1 MDGHGRTG
9 LSTPLTATKR
19 RVCLKLRCKSI
30 LRHAASSSLRSPTF
44 RKSDGALSTKA
55 TIGVA
60 IGALAAGSDEA
71 QVAALS
77 RYGLCVGR
85 AFQLRDDLLGVFGDP
100 AVTGKPSGD
109 DLREGKRTVLVA
121 AALERLK
128 LFEGVPPPYDR
139 KKKMVV
145 PEALRVLRLKP
156 GRKFCTVKVRFCFS
170 AHFA

>member
-1 MDGHGRTG
+1 MATIS
-9 LSTPLTATKR
+9 STPIVIDGKGHLLGRLA
-19 RVCLKLRCKSI
+19 SI
-30 LRHAASSSLRSPTF
+30 LA
-44 RKSDGALSTKA
+44 KQALSGQKVVVVRCEE
-55 TIGVA
+55 IN
-60 IGALAAGSDEA
+60 ISGSFFRNKVRLIFLEIYA
-71 QVAALS
+71 S
-77 RYGLCVGR
+77 KCSSVG
-85 AFQLRDDLLGVFGDP
+85 QLRYHNFLHKRHIVNPKKSGPFHFR
-100 AVTGKPSGD
+100 APSKILYRAIRGMVPHKTA
-109 DLREGKRTVLVA
+109 RGA